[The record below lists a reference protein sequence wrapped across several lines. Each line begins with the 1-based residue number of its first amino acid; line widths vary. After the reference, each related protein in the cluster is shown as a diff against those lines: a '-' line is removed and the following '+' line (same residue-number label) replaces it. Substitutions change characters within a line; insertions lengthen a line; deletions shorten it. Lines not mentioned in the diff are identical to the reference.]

1 MESLIILS
9 VVRDVRKWG
18 SDTVNMPADS
28 YENFEEQVGTL

>member
-9 VVRDVRKWG
+9 VVRDARKWG
-18 SDTVNMPADS
+18 SDTVNKPADS